1 MKKMFI
7 VFILFFSY
15 TAYSQTVF
23 EYYNRALEK
32 QENEDYYGAISDY
45 TKAIELMPDNI
56 PALYNRAS
64 LRSKLGDN
72 YKAISDYT
80 KVIELNFKSEFHFDE
95 TLTAKAYYNI
105 GVIKENIGD
114 LSGACSDWQKVAV
127 MTLFRDNSTDAI
139 QLAKKKINNQ
149 CHTYLWVNKLQ
160 SNQLTKKQ
168 LYEITK
174 RNLTVNSLINEK
186 GNIDLNDGDG
196 FPYKSFKSGNYE
208 DNKYLL
214 EVYIYYL
221 SKLYTGVKGSATYY
235 TYLSDEKK
243 KELLMYLIDNY
254 GKSSILLWESKEWTY
269 SKILIENM
277 DLWEFLMN
285 YH

>member
-1 MKKMFI
+1 MASSEPKLNRVDWWGGQRPKKSAR
-7 VFILFFSY
+7 L
-15 TAYSQTVF
+15 
-23 EYYNRALEK
+23 NWK
-32 QENEDYYGAISDY
+32 
-45 TKAIELMPDNI
+45 EL
-56 PALYNRAS
+56 
-64 LRSKLGDN
+64 
-72 YKAISDYT
+72 
-80 KVIELNFKSEFHFDE
+80 
-95 TLTAKAYYNI
+95 
-105 GVIKENIGD
+105 
-114 LSGACSDWQKVAV
+114 
-127 MTLFRDNSTDAI
+127 
-139 QLAKKKINNQ
+139 
-149 CHTYLWVNKLQ
+149 
-160 SNQLTKKQ
+160 
-168 LYEITK
+168 K
-174 RNLTVNSLINEK
+174 RNLSVNSLVNEK